1 MKNKNSNPVV
11 LVPVPVCLP
20 RLCASVVGGW
30 LGCVCMSMTASA
42 KKKKRQRLHPCSSL
56 SSRTLWSTVHAHRQ
70 GGNPV
75 PALPSFRDV
84 DQTIMACLPAASR
97 RLLAAAAASV
107 MGSDAASGTGLQSQR
122 GTDTSG
128 K

>member
-1 MKNKNSNPVV
+1 
-11 LVPVPVCLP
+11 VPASA
-20 RLCASVVGGW
+20 RLCASVVGSLAG
-30 LGCVCMSMTASA
+30 LRLRVCISDEKEATAVASLF
-42 KKKKRQRLHPCSSL
+42 KPL

-84 DQTIMACLPAASR
+84 DQTIMACLPAATR
-97 RLLAAAAASV
+97 RLLAAAAACV
-107 MGSDAASGTGLQSQR
+107 RDGILGSDAASGTGLQSQR